1 MTLEGIVLE
10 SALYELMSLIFV
22 RALQLPRTDARVH
35 SLAHLP
41 ETSITQRL
49 AETHSALTSTALR
62 IQDWQG
68 VDGATR
74 RHSLVDDVG
83 VTGESDLLSSGGGE
97 ASRGVET
104 SSGQDGHGGWA
115 V

>member
-10 SALYELMSLIFV
+10 SALYKLMSLIFV
-22 RALQLPRTDARVH
+22 RALRLPHTDAKVY
-35 SLAHLP
+35 SLALP
-41 ETSITQRL
+41 PEYPPHKDSAPGNSHGIADPRL
-49 AETHSALTSTALR
+49 TR
-62 IQDWQG
+62 IEAQF
-68 VDGATR
+68 R
-74 RHSLVDDVG
+74 RHSLVNDVG
-83 VTGESDLLSSGGGE
+83 VAGEADLLSSGGGE